1 MSLNAL
7 GVSQLAIPANS
18 SAVAGSAFS
27 YASGSYAGLSPANF
41 DIILGTTGAFVAGV
55 SLVNLSPLNVT
66 SIAQAA
72 ACIVEAWL
80 DLPAV
85 PAVAGV
91 TTIGAKYCGVVTF
104 TAGAP
109 STAVL
114 TLNAVDGTGALVNT
128 FTGICSFRVYIPRAG
143 FF

>member
-7 GVSQLAIPANS
+7 GVSKLAIPANS

-27 YASGSYAGLSPANF
+27 YGSGSYAGLTPADF
-41 DIILGTTGAFVAGV
+41 DVILGTTGAFAAGV

-80 DLPAV
+80 ILPAV
-85 PAVAGV
+85 PAVADTDTV
-91 TTIGAKYCGVVTF
+91 GAKYSGVVTF
-104 TAGAP
+104 TAGPPA
-109 STAVL
+109 TAVL
-114 TLNAVDGTGALVNT
+114 TLNCVDGTGALVNT
-128 FTGICSFRVYIPRAG
+128 FDGACGFRVYIPRLVV
-143 FF
+143 

>member
-27 YASGSYAGLSPANF
+27 YASGSYAGLTPANF
-41 DIILGTTGAFVAGV
+41 DVILGTTGLFVAGV

-66 SIAQAA
+66 SVAQAN

-85 PAVAGV
+85 PAAAGV
-91 TTIGAKYCGVVTF
+91 TTIGAKYCGLVTF

-109 STAVL
+109 PTAVL
-114 TLNAVDGTGALVNT
+114 TLNAVDGTGALVPT
-128 FTGICSFRVYIPRAG
+128 FVGTCSFRVYIPRAG